1 MCAYYHLYW
10 RVGTMSTKAL
20 QNLRRTKAFLKKGAL
35 IQYLFGFLLSGLG
48 LRKRT
53 FFSRSNYEKI
63 VN

>member
-1 MCAYYHLYW
+1 
-10 RVGTMSTKAL
+10 MSTKAL